1 MSIDTVF
8 ENIKEYKDISVK
20 AIVMIREALG
30 SDFLLCNTYTLQSL
44 FTNPQSLF
52 TNLCNNS
59 KFIITYKLTIICLKC
74 SNEIDLFNYSLN
86 RIYVCN
92 KVSWITV

>member
-8 ENIKEYKDISVK
+8 ENIKEYKDLSVK
-20 AIVMIREALG
+20 AIVMIRKALG

-44 FTNPQSLF
+44 FTNP
-52 TNLCNNS
+52 CNNS
-59 KFIITYKLTIICLKC
+59 RFIITYKLTIMCLKC